1 MQVLCM
7 ATADLHCDVQ
17 CPCCDQKYTIYYSRQ
32 SKTECDEARASV
44 LAALAAHHSNN
55 PLMSAHPA
63 DGFTVPAWNGPLH
76 TCAAA
81 LLSGARLGTAS
92 RSKPLPIAPSPIAS
106 SPTAPS
112 PIALVPPSTQQQRR
126 VS

>member
-1 MQVLCM
+1 MQVLCI

-32 SKTECDEARASV
+32 SKAECDEARASV
-44 LAALAAHHSNN
+44 LVALAAHHVNN
-55 PLMSAHPA
+55 SSILAHPA
-63 DGFTVPAWNGPLH
+63 EGFTVPAWNGPLH

-81 LLSGARLGTAS
+81 LLSGARLGAAAAS
-92 RSKPLPIAPSPIAS
+92 RSKPVPIAPSPV
-106 SPTAPS
+106 APS
-112 PIALVPPSTQQQRR
+112 PIALVPSNAQQRR

>member
-17 CPCCDQKYTIYYSRQ
+17 CPFCDQKYTIYYSRQ

-44 LAALAAHHSNN
+44 LTALAAHHADN
-55 PLMSAHPA
+55 PSMSAHPA

-81 LLSGARLGTAS
+81 LLSGARLKAATPP
-92 RSKPLPIAPSPIAS
+92 RKPLPV
-106 SPTAPS
+106 APS
-112 PIALVPPSTQQQRR
+112 PIALVPPNTQQQRR

>member
-32 SKTECDEARASV
+32 SKTECDEARTSV
-44 LAALAAHHSNN
+44 LVALAAHHANN
-55 PLMSAHPA
+55 PSVTAHPA

-81 LLSGARLGTAS
+81 LLSGA
-92 RSKPLPIAPSPIAS
+92 PIRVAAPRGKLTPVMPSPV
-106 SPTAPS
+106 APS
-112 PIALVPPSTQQQRR
+112 PIALVPPNIQQQQRR